1 MTGSEN
7 WSLVGKLVVGKLVE
21 PAGSGGSTSDI
32 LPFGQLVRFLGLHC
46 DQIVTIVTAAHLSA
60 KTVEIYQLY

>member
-7 WSLVGKLVVGKLVE
+7 WSLVGKLVVGKLVA
-21 PAGSGGSTSDI
+21 PAWSGGSTRDI

-46 DQIVTIVTAAHLSA
+46 DQIVTAHLSA